1 MAKRLKIGF
10 ISLKT
15 KHLETF
21 VQSILNLETY
31 RFRHSGLRRND
42 GLLIGLLKFNQSLF
56 HAKLIKVT
64 CLSIAFPSR

>member
-31 RFRHSGLRRND
+31 RFRHSDLRRND
-42 GLLIGLLKFNQSLF
+42 GLYNRF
-56 HAKLIKVT
+56 IK
-64 CLSIAFPSR
+64 I